1 MFCLTIFGS
10 KLNCPIFCWPKMDGN
25 EDGDGWTGAWF
36 SCAVSFC
43 ACLSHQLLQILDHT
57 GCTFPVDED
66 EDEVGMV
73 EQEPQS
79 LVVPSVRVDPA
90 LSVMAQPS
98 VSLSSADTPT
108 PILFPATTRLSPL
121 STIHS
126 CQTMGFCLC
135 LCFCFVVFSLVLQ
148 LATAEENHRY
158 CV

>member
-1 MFCLTIFGS
+1 M
-10 KLNCPIFCWPKMDGN
+10 
-25 EDGDGWTGAWF
+25 
-36 SCAVSFC
+36 SFC

-57 GCTFPVDED
+57 GCTCPVD

-73 EQEPQS
+73 EQELQS

-121 STIHS
+121 STIHT
-126 CQTMGFCLC
+126 CQTMGSAFVCVSALLCSRLCCHSRGKPPILC
-135 LCFCFVVFSLVLQ
+135 LTPLDFRPPWDSHAARRKGNNIDGCSISSALRFRGVPI
-148 LATAEENHRY
+148 
-158 CV
+158 